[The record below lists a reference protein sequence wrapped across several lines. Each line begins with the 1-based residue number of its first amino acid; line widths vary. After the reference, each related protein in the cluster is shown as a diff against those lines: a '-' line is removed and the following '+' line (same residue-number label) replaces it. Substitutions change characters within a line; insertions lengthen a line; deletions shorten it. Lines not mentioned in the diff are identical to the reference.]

1 MSSNIMISLDKIWK
15 RYFSNDIFHRSL
27 REHIAGIFLR
37 KKKGGNRPFWAL
49 QGVSFQVKCGECV
62 GLYGSNGAGKSTIL
76 KLIANVTYP
85 TKGKLTINGR
95 VAPLIEVGAGFHPDL
110 TGRENIY
117 MNGTIIGMKLSEIK
131 DKIDNI
137 IEFSELADFINMPV
151 KRYSSGMSLR
161 LAFATA
167 IHSSAQIMLI
177 DEILSVGDENFQK
190 KVIEQIRNL
199 AKSRAIIMVSH
210 DKAILKAVTDQVVLL
225 EKGRILDIVST
236 SSWN

>member
-1 MSSNIMISLDKIWK
+1 MSSNTMISLNEIWK
-15 RYFSNDIFHRSL
+15 RYFSNDVFHRSL
-27 REHIAGIFLR
+27 RESITGIFSH
-37 KKKGGNRPFWAL
+37 KKGEVNRPFWAL
-49 QGVSFQVKCGECV
+49 QGVSFQVKCGECM

-85 TKGKLTINGR
+85 TKGKVTINGR

-117 MNGTIIGMKLSEIK
+117 MNGTIIGMKISEIK

-137 IEFSELADFINMPV
+137 IEFSELTDFIDMPV

-167 IHSSAQIMLI
+167 IHSSAEIMLI
-177 DEILSVGDENFQK
+177 DEILSVGDEKFQEK
-190 KVIEQIRNL
+190 AIEQIRNL

-210 DKAILKAVTDQVVLL
+210 DKAILKAVTDKIVFL
-225 EKGRILDIVST
+225 EKGHIFNIIPT
-236 SSWN
+236 GSWN